1 MSGAKMF
8 HAKSAE
14 SRSAAALER
23 RGTDTFP
30 LEYLRPS
37 RVTTGGDA
45 GARHLAPTG
54 RGRVARSI
62 FSTMP
67 ILLVG
72 SIAIATMNLT
82 GALDNPGSRRPH
94 GGQKSDTSDL
104 GKTIKEAL
112 ARASAEAR
120 SDAEVNAG
128 SIEAASVPSS
138 YRVRGGDT
146 VSSIAGRYG
155 LSTAHVLA
163 INGLSW
169 KTVIF
174 PGQVLRLSKAAKT
187 SSASTSSSTR
197 YTIRKGDTI
206 SGIAHRFGITA
217 NSLLTANDLK
227 ASSIIYAGRSLVIP
241 RRTAST
247 TPTAPPVVGSPSA
260 PIAPPTAPSSYT
272 IRSGDTITSIAKKFN
287 VTVEAILT
295 ANHLTSSSII
305 YAGRTIVIPG
315 ISTASVG
322 GQVVPLSPTMRTNAR
337 TIISVGRS
345 LGVSDYGIVIAL
357 AAAAQESGLVNL
369 TTGDKDSVGLF
380 QQRSSMG
387 WGTRAQLLTPSY
399 ATKLFFGG
407 PHNPNKGKTR
417 GLLDIAGWKSMSVS
431 KAAQAVQVSAYPEK
445 YGKWETSA
453 RAWLSELR

>member
-1 MSGAKMF
+1 MSGGKLF
-8 HAKSAE
+8 SADE
-14 SRSAAALER
+14 
-23 RGTDTFP
+23 TQ
-30 LEYLRPS
+30 LRP
-37 RVTTGGDA
+37 A
-45 GARHLAPTG
+45 KRHLAPAP
-54 RGRVARSI
+54 RGRVARSL
-62 FSTMP
+62 FTTMP

-72 SIAIATMNLT
+72 SIALATMNLT
-82 GALDNPGSRRPH
+82 GALDNPNARRPH
-94 GGQKSDTSDL
+94 GGPKADAADL

-112 ARASAEAR
+112 ARASATDTTDAR
-120 SDAEVNAG
+120 SSESSA
-128 SIEAASVPSS
+128 SIEAASIPGS

-174 PGQVLRLSKAAKT
+174 PGQVLRLSKSARGGT
-187 SSASTSSSTR
+187 STASVQSGSTR

-217 NSLLTANDLK
+217 HSLLVANDLK
-227 ASSIIYAGRSLVIP
+227 ASSIIYAGHSLVIP
-241 RRTAST
+241 RRTTST
-247 TPTAPPVVGSPSA
+247 TPSAPPVVGSPTT
-260 PIAPPTAPSSYT
+260 PTAPPTAPSNYT
-272 IRSGDTITSIAKKFN
+272 IKTGDTITSIAKKFN
-287 VTVEAILT
+287 VTVHAILS
-295 ANHLTSSSII
+295 ANHLTSASII

-322 GQVVPLSPTMRTNAR
+322 GQVVPLSPTMRTNAK

-357 AAAAQESGLVNL
+357 SAAAQESGLVNL
-369 TTGDKDSVGLF
+369 TTGDRDSVGLF
-380 QQRSSMG
+380 QQRTSMG
-387 WGTRAQLLTPSY
+387 WGSRAQLLTPSY

-407 PHNPNKGKTR
+407 PHNPNKGNTR
-417 GLLDIAGWKSMSVS
+417 GLLDISGWQSMSVS
-431 KAAQAVQVSAYPEK
+431 KAAQAVQISAYPES

-453 RAWLSELR
+453 RAWLRDLG